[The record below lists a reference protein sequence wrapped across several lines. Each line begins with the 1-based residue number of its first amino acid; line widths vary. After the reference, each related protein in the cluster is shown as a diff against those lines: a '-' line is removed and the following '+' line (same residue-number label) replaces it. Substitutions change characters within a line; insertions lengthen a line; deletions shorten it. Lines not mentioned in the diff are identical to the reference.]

1 MEEEAIPGTKVELVA
16 CSLTKIRLYFMQ
28 RVMKYATLLTFHLH
42 AVQGV
47 CKPPNPHPSHICIG
61 GGCTKK
67 GAASCISVCKIYARI
82 APNAAVDIDH
92 PKIGKYLTALQ
103 FAFAILFCLQ
113 KRGER
118 VLTEKKDQE
127 GGNRRIQA
135 AKPLS
140 LSRHSHKSGH

>member
-1 MEEEAIPGTKVELVA
+1 
-16 CSLTKIRLYFMQ
+16 LYFMQ

-42 AVQGV
+42 AVQGA
-47 CKPPNPHPSHICIG
+47 CKPPKPPPRTHLHRG
-61 GGCTKK
+61 RMQKK

-113 KRGER
+113 KKGRESPAG
-118 VLTEKKDQE
+118 KK
-127 GGNRRIQA
+127 GFGRR
-135 AKPLS
+135 KPQDTGS
-140 LSRHSHKSGH
+140 